1 MAVRLSDGS
10 SVERPI
16 TRKNAT
22 KDFKH
27 KTRIVYWVSNPHYAS
42 KSQLI
47 MNTKKNQNIN
57 VGVDTGKFQLDIYIR
72 PLDIYFT
79 VSNDEKGIND
89 AIKEIKKHKPER
101 IIIEATGRLE
111 MPFIM
116 ACAKAKLPFVI
127 ANPIHIKRFAGAI
140 GQRAK
145 TDKLDAQLIA
155 HYGEAIKPN
164 LSQLKPDTMQAMS
177 DLVARR
183 NQLLVM
189 QTMEKNRLQILP
201 KNLAMTIKPILTAF
215 KNQITK
221 IENKIVE
228 LIESCPDYQAKN
240 TILQSMKGIGKIASA
255 SLISNLPELGY
266 MTNKQAS
273 ALVGVAPMNRES
285 GRFKGQRKIQGGR
298 HQVRTVLYMA
308 MMSAIQSNPVFKET
322 YQRLV
327 AAGKPKKVAIIAC
340 IRKMIVILNS
350 MLRDG
355 VLWESPKV

>member
-1 MAVRLSDGS
+1 M
-10 SVERPI
+10 
-16 TRKNAT
+16 KN
-22 KDFKH
+22 K
-27 KTRIVYWVSNPHYAS
+27 
-42 KSQLI
+42 
-47 MNTKKNQNIN
+47 MNQSIN
-57 VGVDTGKFQLDIYIR
+57 VGVDTGKYQLDIYLR

-79 VSNDEKGIND
+79 VSNDEKGIKE
-89 AIKEIKKHKPER
+89 ALKTIKQYSVER

-111 MPFIM
+111 MAFIM

-155 HYGEAIKPN
+155 HYGDVIKPQ
-164 LSQLKPDTMQAMS
+164 LSQLKPEAMQAMS

-189 QTMEKNRLQILP
+189 QTMEKNRLQSLP
-201 KNLAMTIKPILTAF
+201 KSLSMTIKPILTAF
-215 KNQITK
+215 KNQILK
-221 IENKIVE
+221 IEKKLVE
-228 LIESCPDYQAKN
+228 LIESCPEYQAKN
-240 TILQSMKGIGKIASA
+240 TILQSMTGIGKIASA
-255 SLISNLPELGY
+255 SIISNLPELGY
-266 MTNKQAS
+266 MTSKQAS
-273 ALVGVAPMNRES
+273 SLVGVAPMNRES

-327 AAGKPKKVAIIAC
+327 KAGKPKKVAIIAC
-340 IRKMIVILNS
+340 IRKMVVVLNS

-355 VLWESPKV
+355 VMWEAPKAKN

>member
-1 MAVRLSDGS
+1 MK
-10 SVERPI
+10 I
-16 TRKNAT
+16 QT
-22 KDFKH
+22 
-27 KTRIVYWVSNPHYAS
+27 
-42 KSQLI
+42 
-47 MNTKKNQNIN
+47 NQNIN

-79 VSNDEKGIND
+79 VPNDEKGI
-89 AIKEIKKHKPER
+89 KEAVKTIKKYTPER
-101 IIIEATGRLE
+101 VVVEATGRLE
-111 MPFIM
+111 APFIM
-116 ACAKAKLPFVI
+116 ACAKANLPFVV

-145 TDKLDAQLIA
+145 TDKLDAKLIA
-155 HYGEAIKPN
+155 HFGEAIKPK
-164 LSQLKPDTMQAMS
+164 LSTLKPEVMQDMS

-201 KNLAMTIKPILTAF
+201 KSLAMTIKPVLTLF
-215 KNQITK
+215 KNQIKK
-221 IENKIVE
+221 IEDKLVK

-240 TILQSMKGIGKIASA
+240 IILQSMKGIGKIAAA

-273 ALVGVAPMNRES
+273 ALVGVAPINRES
-285 GRFKGQRKIQGGR
+285 GRFKGMRKIQGGR

-308 MMSAIQSNPVFKET
+308 MMSAVQSNPVFKAH
-322 YQRLV
+322 YQKLV
-327 AAGKPKKVAIIAC
+327 AAGKPKKVALIAC
-340 IRKMIVILNS
+340 VRKMIVILNS

-355 VLWESPKV
+355 VLWEAPKV